1 MDHVQITYRN
11 LSASPDTDAK
21 IHERVTWLTRFYP
34 RIVGCHV
41 VIEVPHR
48 HHRHGAGVHVRVQV
62 MIPGDDVIVNHE
74 PPAAVR
80 VTQEGAAEPDG
91 EKRQNQIEID
101 AAVHDA
107 FDIARRQLEERAQR
121 QRGDVKRHSTA

>member
-21 IHERVTWLTRFYP
+21 IHERVSWLTRYYP

-41 VIEVPHR
+41 VVDVPHR

-74 PPAAVR
+74 PAVTVG
-80 VTQEGAAEPDG
+80 VTEDGAAEPDG
-91 EKRQNQIEID
+91 EKRRIQLEVD
-101 AAVHDA
+101 AAVQGA
-107 FDIARRQLEERAQR
+107 FDIARRQLEEGAQR
-121 QRGDVKRHSTA
+121 QRDAKRHSPA

>member
-11 LSASPDTDAK
+11 LSASAETDAK
-21 IHERVTWLTRFYP
+21 IHDRVSWLTRYYP

-74 PPAAVR
+74 PAVT
-80 VTQEGAAEPDG
+80 VGVKEDGAAEPDG
-91 EKRQNQIEID
+91 EKRRTQLEID

-107 FDIARRQLEERAQR
+107 FDVARRQLEEGAQR
-121 QRGDVKRHSTA
+121 QRDVKRHSPA

>member
-11 LSASPDTDAK
+11 LSASPATDDK
-21 IHERVTWLTRFYP
+21 IYDRVNWLTRFYP

-48 HHRHGAGVHVRVQV
+48 HHRHGARVHVRVQV

-74 PPAAVR
+74 PAIR
-80 VTQEGAAEPDG
+80 VGVTEDGAAEPDG
-91 EKRQNQIEID
+91 EKRRSQQEVETAIHE
-101 AAVHDA
+101 A
-107 FDIARRQLEERAQR
+107 FDVARRQLDESAQR
-121 QRGDVKRHSTA
+121 QRDVKRHPPA